1 MVCEKMRGFTL
12 IELTMVVA
20 ILAILSVPGAY
31 IMSYLVQ
38 NSVFIPN
45 KLNVD
50 MIGQDVMDVI
60 IEGDTEAKGL
70 RFSRLLTTAGNSS
83 VQFKNVDNQTVGF
96 TWDAEDKKIY
106 RSIDAGPQE
115 MIPYYLAGNISIIN
129 IASNPIF
136 TYYDI
141 NEAVTTS
148 PASAR
153 RVEVGIRIES
163 GTGNYSDWQGRTDQ
177 ISSVAVRKFE

>member
-1 MVCEKMRGFTL
+1 
-12 IELTMVVA
+12 MVVA

-50 MIGQDVMDVI
+50 MIGHDAMDAI
-60 IEGDTEAKGL
+60 IEGDQEAKGL
-70 RFSRLLTTAGNSS
+70 RFSRLLTIAANSS
-83 VQFKNVDNQTVGF
+83 VVFKNTDNQTVGF
-96 TWDAEDKKIY
+96 NWDAANKKIY
-106 RSIDAGPQE
+106 RSINAGLQE

-129 IASNPIF
+129 IASDPIF

-141 NEAVTTS
+141 NEAVTTD

-153 RVEVGIRIES
+153 RVEVGFRIES
-163 GTGNYSDWQGRTDQ
+163 GTGNFSDWQGRTDQ
-177 ISSVAVRKFE
+177 FSSVAVRKFE